1 LASPKRTP
9 EETRRLARDKR
20 LRAQYNISADEFDL
34 IWKSQGGMCPICE
47 ESLTARGTPKILNV
61 DHDHADGL
69 TRGILCGYCNRRVV
83 GNLTFAK
90 VKRIYE
96 YFLNP
101 PATKALGAPRYGK
114 IGRVTNKRKK
124 RVVKKKR

>member
-34 IWKSQGGMCPICE
+34 IWESQGKKCSICR
-47 ESLTARGTPKILNV
+47 ESHTSTGKPKVLNV
-61 DHDHADGL
+61 DHDHHTGL
-69 TRGILCGYCNRRVV
+69 TRGILCGFCNRRVV
-83 GNLTFAK
+83 GALTLEKADIIAGYL
-90 VKRIYE
+90 R
-96 YFLNP
+96 NP
-101 PATKALGAPRYGK
+101 PATKALGEPRYGK
-114 IGRVTNKRKK
+114 KGRVTNKRKK